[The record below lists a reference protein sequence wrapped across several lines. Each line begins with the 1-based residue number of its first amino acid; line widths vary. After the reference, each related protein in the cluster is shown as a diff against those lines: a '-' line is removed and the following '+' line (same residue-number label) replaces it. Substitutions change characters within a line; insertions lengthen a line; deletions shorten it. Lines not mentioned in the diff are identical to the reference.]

1 MNSVSLIGR
10 LSKEPDTRYTS
21 GSNTAVTSFSIA
33 VNRDFK
39 KEGQPDADFLNIVTW
54 GKTAEFAG
62 KYFTKGLQVGVL
74 GRLQVRTYD
83 DNQGKKHYITEVVAD
98 RVYFADGKKNTTQ
111 RQVQSDASDNG
122 FYPMDDDPDSL
133 PF

>member
-1 MNSVSLIGR
+1 MNKVILMGR
-10 LSKEPDTRYTS
+10 LTKDVDFRYTS
-21 GSNTAVTSFSIA
+21 GNNTAIASFTLA
-33 VNRDFK
+33 VKRDFK
-39 KEGQPDADFLNIVTW
+39 KENQPEADFINIVTW

-62 KYFTKGLQVGVL
+62 KYFTKGLQVGIL

-98 RVYFADGKKNTTQ
+98 RVYFADTKRDTAQPSAKSE
-111 RQVQSDASDNG
+111 SDDNG
-122 FYPMDDDPDSL
+122 FYPMPDSEDLL